1 MDGTDA
7 TPRMRIGAEREG
19 DILVLTLDY
28 PSRRNALAVPLRTEM
43 EALLEKAQSDGT
55 RCIVLTGSEGV
66 FSAGGD
72 ISGMNV
78 ETALE
83 GRERMRRTHRLVR
96 LMARGNVPI
105 IAAVEG
111 WAAGAGCSLALL
123 CDHVVAAEDARFVL
137 GFHKIGLMAD
147 LALPMTL
154 PARIGLGRARDMM
167 LFHTQ
172 YTGEEAQRIGLVDS
186 VAPNVLASA
195 LAMDKA
201 RARELFRS
209 HGLPVAEGR
218 LVTRAELAA
227 GDPLPRPYVLKPN
240 AEGSSVGVHILRAG
254 TNRPDP
260 ADLPEVVLAEAY
272 VPGRELTVSVLDD
285 RALTV
290 TEIVTEDWYDYT
302 AKYAPGGSRHV
313 CPAELPGDVFQ
324 SCLDM
329 ARLAHRALGCR
340 GLSRTDFRW
349 DDRFGPEGLVVLEL
363 NTQPGMTPTSL
374 SPEQAAAVGLSF
386 ADLCR
391 WLVEDASCRR

>member
-1 MDGTDA
+1 MDAPDTQ
-7 TPRMRIGAEREG
+7 PRMRIAAAREG
-19 DILVLTLDY
+19 DVLTLTLDY
-28 PSRRNALAVPLRTEM
+28 PARRNALAVPLRTEL
-43 EALLEKAQSDGT
+43 EAALERAQSDGT

-123 CDHVVAAEDARFVL
+123 CDHVVAAADARFVL

-186 VAPNVLASA
+186 VAPKGEALA
-195 LAMDKA
+195 LAMEKA
-201 RARELFRS
+201 RALAAEAPLPIAYMKQWFSEEMEAALAREADWQAALFATADHR
-209 HGLPVAEGR
+209 EGR
-218 LVTRAELAA
+218 EAFLAKRRPVFA
-227 GDPLPRPYVLKPN
+227 GR
-240 AEGSSVGVHILRAG
+240 
-254 TNRPDP
+254 
-260 ADLPEVVLAEAY
+260 
-272 VPGRELTVSVLDD
+272 
-285 RALTV
+285 
-290 TEIVTEDWYDYT
+290 
-302 AKYAPGGSRHV
+302 
-313 CPAELPGDVFQ
+313 
-324 SCLDM
+324 
-329 ARLAHRALGCR
+329 
-340 GLSRTDFRW
+340 
-349 DDRFGPEGLVVLEL
+349 
-363 NTQPGMTPTSL
+363 
-374 SPEQAAAVGLSF
+374 
-386 ADLCR
+386 
-391 WLVEDASCRR
+391 